1 MEDKNLTKRI
11 FGDIYNDIANYRVL
25 NKEQLENIS
34 KLSQE
39 QQIKLIKLYNDI
51 IISLYQGNLFE

>member
-39 QQIKLIKLYNDI
+39 QQIKLIKLYNDVI
-51 IISLYQGNLFE
+51 ITLYQGKFI

>member
-39 QQIKLIKLYNDI
+39 QQIKLIKLYNDV
-51 IISLYQGNLFE
+51 IISLYQGKFI

>member
-1 MEDKNLTKRI
+1 MEDKNLTKII

-34 KLSQE
+34 KLSQQ
-39 QQIKLIKLYNDI
+39 QQIKLIKLYNDV
-51 IISLYQGNLFE
+51 IISLYQGKFI